1 MKPQE
6 ELFQQT
12 KKGQLTTNSPSL
24 NFQLHGKVGNCETAF
39 CFPRNS
45 NQSIVFAK
53 VVVAVVGVT
62 VVVVGFYFQESQLK
76 AGKRTFFIALKI
88 GFCQI
93 ANLLL
98 TVREA
103 AAAAANGT
111 RLGDCYGCF
120 PPPLVMGGGREG
132 VFGNSWNRAALR
144 KVKIG
149 QLVR

>member
-1 MKPQE
+1 M
-6 ELFQQT
+6 
-12 KKGQLTTNSPSL
+12 
-24 NFQLHGKVGNCETAF
+24 
-39 CFPRNS
+39 
-45 NQSIVFAK
+45 FAK

-103 AAAAANGT
+103 AAAANGT
-111 RLGDCYGCF
+111 RLGDCYGF
-120 PPPLVMGGGREG
+120 FSPLVMGGGREG